1 MTWIETGGV
10 LVVADVSDVIHL
22 SGHVLNKNKSEGWEN
37 RLGVTRRDGMV
48 QRVRGAKVT
57 V

>member
-1 MTWIETGGV
+1 M
-10 LVVADVSDVIHL
+10 VADVSDVIHL

-37 RLGVTRRDGMV
+37 RLGVTCRDGMV
-48 QRVRGAKVT
+48 QRVRGVKVT